1 MKSSLHGECKSLEL
15 IWIFYLLMMMTIVVM
30 KQAKKTKAVNTPSA
44 IIPPEIEMR
53 KQIMIF

>member
-1 MKSSLHGECKSLEL
+1 MVNVKKLNL
-15 IWIFYLLMMMTIVVM
+15 IFFYLLMMMTIVVM